1 LRGKEE
7 TAEEMS
13 KETKTT
19 VIEPSKYLTGIFWK
33 FNIYISKNKLRVPF
47 SEMHPVDKNGKRFK
61 LKSK

>member
-1 LRGKEE
+1 MMKEI
-7 TAEEMS
+7 
-13 KETKTT
+13 KTT